1 MQHNLTTAQFQFLVS
16 NPQVFERIKS
26 LTEDLGLVSEQV
38 KWLTDN
44 PAAAQGLDAFKTE
57 YSGENN
63 VALVVQMII
72 DHARNNNISAFDFD
86 EFDNFGETAF
96 PCGICFSIVVNAEYA
111 ILKHQNGCTSG
122 WCEWKLYAQATW
134 NVIGS
139 GVHLLLDGAGLFPGI
154 GEIADLTSG
163 VIYFIEGDHVN
174 GTLSLAAMVPFAG
187 WSATGVKFARKSVT
201 GASGR
206 KITLGYVM
214 DTAGKID
221 FGNSGQLRTVI
232 KPLASEQAHHLI
244 PWASRQH
251 EVVQAAAR
259 STSANAFHMNEALNG
274 LAVSTAR
281 HNGSHAAYND
291 LVEFRLEQ
299 IRNKIK
305 DGNGNIDP
313 DVALQEII
321 GLINKIKTAI
331 NSTNAPINQVTF

>member
-1 MQHNLTTAQFQFLVS
+1 M
-16 NPQVFERIKS
+16 
-26 LTEDLGLVSEQV
+26 
-38 KWLTDN
+38 
-44 PAAAQGLDAFKTE
+44 
-57 YSGENN
+57 
-63 VALVVQMII
+63 
-72 DHARNNNISAFDFD
+72 
-86 EFDNFGETAF
+86 
-96 PCGICFSIVVNAEYA
+96 
-111 ILKHQNGCTSG
+111 
-122 WCEWKLYAQATW
+122 
-134 NVIGS
+134 
-139 GVHLLLDGAGLFPGI
+139 
-154 GEIADLTSG
+154 
-163 VIYFIEGDHVN
+163 
-174 GTLSLAAMVPFAG
+174 AAMVPFAG